1 MGARP
6 ELLRVARGEDDEDSR
21 LGDSTLAHDII
32 RRIVAFISRI
42 PQNFAVI
49 KLGFLLRQPE
59 SLLAF
64 CDEASHTKER
74 FFVLGAVYF
83 IAKESV
89 DLAAMVAKIEQELA
103 ELKQKSGLD
112 RLKWGKVPISEGK
125 YLDGYKQ
132 FIKEFL
138 ETEKVYFKCIVIDT
152 QKYPLRNAK
161 RWAGNALVGYQ
172 KFYCV
177 FLADGLMQRYPNY
190 FYEIV
195 LDEFSG
201 VDYGALE
208 YACIGR
214 YVKKVG
220 PKVVMN
226 YCAVKHGND
235 QTSSLLQLVDLL
247 VGMVAFVWNG
257 GMERESKHARTRQE
271 IVKLV
276 EKELKLTI
284 GEATYWGAQKFN
296 IWEFRA

>member
-1 MGARP
+1 MLH
-6 ELLRVARGEDDEDSR
+6 LLIG
-21 LGDSTLAHDII
+21 LKHT
-32 RRIVAFISRI
+32 F
-42 PQNFAVI
+42 FVI

-83 IAKESV
+83 IAKEGV
-89 DLAAMVAKIEQELA
+89 DLSATVANIERELA
-103 ELKQKSGLD
+103 ELKNKWSLD
-112 RLKWGKVPISEGK
+112 RLKWGKVPPSDGK
-125 YLDGYKQ
+125 YLGGYKE

-138 ETEKVYFKCIVIDT
+138 ETDRVYFKCIVIDT
-152 QKYPLRNAK
+152 SKYPLNNAK
-161 RWAGNALVGYQ
+161 RWAGDALVGYQ

-214 YVKKVG
+214 YVKKVA

-226 YCAVKHGND
+226 YCTVKKGND
-235 QTSSLLQLVDLL
+235 EISNLLQLVDLL
-247 VGMVAFVWNG
+247 VGMVGFVWNG
-257 GMERESKHARTRQE
+257 GMDRQSKRAKTRQE

-276 EKELKLTI
+276 EAQLRIKL
-284 GEATYWGAQKFN
+284 GSATSYLAQKFN